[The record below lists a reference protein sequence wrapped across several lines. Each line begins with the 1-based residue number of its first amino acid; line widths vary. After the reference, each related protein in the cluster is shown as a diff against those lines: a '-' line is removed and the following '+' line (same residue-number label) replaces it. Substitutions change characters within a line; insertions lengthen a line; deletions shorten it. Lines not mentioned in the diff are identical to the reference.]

1 MDKNLEVSALLD
13 FYAAL
18 LTENQKK
25 VLDWHYNKDLSLT
38 EIAENLGITRQGVRD
53 TIKKAETQLF
63 ELEEKLHLALRFA
76 IIEKKLQLIIENA
89 RRLETLSDIKGS
101 EVCRLAGAIEGAAIS
116 IYRGL

>member
-1 MDKNLEVSALLD
+1 MDKNLEVSTLLD
-13 FYAAL
+13 FYADL

-25 VLDWHYNKDLSLT
+25 VLDWHYNEDLSLT

-63 ELEEKLHLALRFA
+63 ELEEKLHLALKFA
-76 IIEKKLQLIIENA
+76 SIEKKLRNIIDAVEKLQN
-89 RRLETLSDIKGS
+89 LYGTNGG
-101 EVCRLAGAIEGAAIS
+101 EVCKLADAIEDAAIS